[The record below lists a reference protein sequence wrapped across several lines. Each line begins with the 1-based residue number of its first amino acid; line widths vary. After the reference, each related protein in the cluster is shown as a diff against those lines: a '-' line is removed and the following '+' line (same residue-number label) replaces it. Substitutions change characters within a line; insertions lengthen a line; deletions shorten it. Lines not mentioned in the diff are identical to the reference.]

1 VHGMVPKR
9 VFPDALQRR
18 IGAWLRP
25 GAASA

>member
-9 VFPDALQRR
+9 VFPDPLQRR

-25 GAASA
+25 EAG